1 MKKIK
6 FTPII
11 LLSLILLSPISVRA
25 ESDSNE
31 DRAPRIENPRKIQLK
46 RQLNKNAIEEKRERL
61 QEAKEAYKNAS
72 EEERVALRK
81 EFRNRFMD
89 RFESSITKMMDLSE
103 RVSMKLE
110 EMNQEGKDTTEAES
124 YLNET
129 NSKLEEAKN
138 KLESL
143 KEILNTEYS
152 EEDRATKRE
161 EVKSLVEGIKEDI
174 KSAHES
180 MRKTLK
186 AIKDLRV
193 QDDNNDEEIEGSEN
207 EEDDSNDDN

>member
-1 MKKIK
+1 MKNIK
-6 FTPII
+6 LLPIL
-11 LLSLILLSPISVRA
+11 LLSLVLISPINAKADNDLDNR
-25 ESDSNE
+25 
-31 DRAPRIENPRKIQLK
+31 RPRIETPRKIQLNK
-46 RQLNKNAIEEKRERL
+46 QLLKGAVEDRRERL
-61 QEAKEAYKNAS
+61 QEAREAYKNS
-72 EEERVALRK
+72 EGEERNVLRR
-81 EFRNRFMD
+81 EFRNRFLE
-89 RFESSITKMMDLSE
+89 RFDFTITKMMDLSE
-103 RVSMKLE
+103 RLSMKLE

-143 KEILNTEYS
+143 REILNTEYS
-152 EEDRATKRE
+152 EEDGATKRE

-186 AIKDLRV
+186 AIKDLRL
-193 QDDNNDEEIEGSEN
+193 QDDNNEEEIEGSEN